1 MTGHLDLNQIQL
13 AAIVQSTKGIISR
26 IPHAFDV
33 FKCVRITHLEG
44 LEYLDVWATDR
55 YCVLHLVIHCSAAAP
70 AVDTCVDH
78 SELAA
83 ALAELKASPLT
94 RVKLSESEFTIDF
107 VTTQAFK
114 PSPTQQAF
122 KLSPTQLPRIERLVQ
137 GGPALGDVHAGSV
150 FNLGMT
156 AKVAAGVRLSQETA
170 MEGREAPWEIAQKD
184 VHRGEDERL
193 GKLYLRRDNSH
204 RARGP
209 KRESWLDVE
218 YAEIWQMA
226 IKHNG

>member
-26 IPHAFDV
+26 IPRGLENL
-33 FKCVRITHLEG
+33 KCVRITHLEG

-70 AVDTCVDH
+70 TVDTCVDH

-107 VTTQAFK
+107 VTTAQAFK

-122 KLSPTQLPRIERLVQ
+122 KLSPTQLPRIERLVL
-137 GGPALGDVHAGSV
+137 GGPGLGDVHEGSV

-170 MEGREAPWEIAQKD
+170 TEGREAPWEVAQKG
-184 VHRGEDERL
+184 VHRGEDERT
-193 GKLYLRRDNSH
+193 GMLYLRRDNRH
-204 RARGP
+204 HAGDPER
-209 KRESWLDVE
+209 E
-218 YAEIWQMA
+218 YAEVWQMA
-226 IKHNG
+226 IKPKG

>member
-13 AAIVQSTKGIISR
+13 ETIHQSTKGIISR
-26 IPHAFDV
+26 IPRGTEKL
-33 FKCVRITHLEG
+33 KCVRITHLEG

-78 SELAA
+78 SALAA

-94 RVKLSESEFTIDF
+94 RVKLSESEFTIDS
-107 VTTQAFK
+107 VT
-114 PSPTQQAF
+114 SSQAF
-122 KLSPTQLPRIERLVQ
+122 KLSPTQQPRIERLVR
-137 GGPALGDVHAGSV
+137 GGPALGDVHEGSV

-170 MEGREAPWEIAQKD
+170 PEGTNAPWEMAQKG
-184 VHRGEDERL
+184 VHPGKDERL
-193 GKLYLRRDNSH
+193 GMLYLRRDNRH
-204 RARGP
+204 HAGG
-209 KRESWLDVE
+209 RESTLDVE
-218 YAEIWQMA
+218 YAEVWQMP
-226 IKHNG
+226 ITPKG

>member
-1 MTGHLDLNQIQL
+1 MTGHLEINQIQL

-26 IPHAFDV
+26 IPRGHEK

-55 YCVLHLVIHCSAAAP
+55 YCILHLVIHCSAAAP

-94 RVKLSESEFTIDF
+94 RVKLSESEFTIDS
-107 VTTQAFK
+107 VTTA
-114 PSPTQQAF
+114 QAF
-122 KLSPTQLPRIERLVQ
+122 KLSPTQLPTVERLVQ
-137 GGPALGDVHAGSV
+137 GGPALGDVHEGSV

-156 AKVAAGVRLSQETA
+156 AKVAAGVRFSQETA
-170 MEGREAPWEIAQKD
+170 REGQEAPWEIAQKG
-184 VHRGEDERL
+184 VHPGKDERL
-193 GKLYLRRDNSH
+193 GMLYLRRDNRH
-204 RARGP
+204 RAGDP
-209 KRESWLDVE
+209 EREITLDVE
-218 YAEIWQMA
+218 YAEIWQMP
-226 IKHNG
+226 ITPKG

>member
-26 IPHAFDV
+26 IPRGHEK

-94 RVKLSESEFTIDF
+94 RVKLSESEFTIDS
-107 VTTQAFK
+107 VTTA
-114 PSPTQQAF
+114 QAF
-122 KLSPTQLPRIERLVQ
+122 KLSPTQLPPVERIAL
-137 GGPALGDVHAGSV
+137 GGPGLGDVHEGSV

-170 MEGREAPWEIAQKD
+170 REGQEAPWEMAQKG
-184 VHRGEDERL
+184 VHPGKDERL
-193 GKLYLRRDNSH
+193 GMLYLRRDNFH
-204 RARGP
+204 HAGDP
-209 KRESWLDVE
+209 KRESTLDVE
-218 YAEIWQMA
+218 YAEIWQMP
-226 IKHNG
+226 ITPKG

>member
-26 IPHAFDV
+26 IPRGHEK

-78 SELAA
+78 SALAA

-94 RVKLSESEFTIDF
+94 RVKLSESEFTIDS
-107 VTTQAFK
+107 VTTAQAY
-114 PSPTQQAF
+114 
-122 KLSPTQLPRIERLVQ
+122 KLSPTQLPPVERLVQ
-137 GGPALGDVHAGSV
+137 GGLALGDVHEGSV

-156 AKVAAGVRLSQETA
+156 AKVAAGVRLSGETA
-170 MEGREAPWEIAQKD
+170 KEGTNAPWEIAQKG
-184 VHRGEDERL
+184 VHPGKDERL
-193 GKLYLRRDNSH
+193 GTLYLRRDNRH
-204 RARGP
+204 RAGDP
-209 KRESWLDVE
+209 ERESGLGVE
-218 YAEIWQMA
+218 YAEVWQMA
-226 IKHNG
+226 INPKG

>member
-13 AAIVQSTKGIISR
+13 AAILQSAKGIISR
-26 IPHAFDV
+26 TPHGVKDL
-33 FKCVRITHLEG
+33 KCVRITHLEG

-78 SELAA
+78 SALAT

-94 RVKLSESEFTIDF
+94 RVKLSESEFTIDS
-107 VTTQAFK
+107 VTTA
-114 PSPTQQAF
+114 QAF

-137 GGPALGDVHAGSV
+137 EGPALGDVHEGSM

-170 MEGREAPWEIAQKD
+170 MEGREAPWEIAQKGM
-184 VHRGEDERL
+184 HPGKDERL
-193 GKLYLRRDNSH
+193 GMLYLRRDNSH
-204 RARGP
+204 RARDP
-209 KRESWLDVE
+209 ERESTLDVE

-226 IKHNG
+226 ITPKG

>member
-26 IPHAFDV
+26 IPRGLENL
-33 FKCVRITHLEG
+33 KCVRITHLEG

-78 SELAA
+78 SALAA

-94 RVKLSESEFTIDF
+94 RVKLSESEFTIDS
-107 VTTQAFK
+107 VTTA
-114 PSPTQQAF
+114 QAF
-122 KLSPTQLPRIERLVQ
+122 KLSPTQLPTLERLVLP
-137 GGPALGDVHAGSV
+137 GPEIGDVARGSQ

-156 AKVAAGVRLSQETA
+156 TRVAAGVRLSQETA
-170 MEGREAPWEIAQKD
+170 MEGREAPWEIAQKG
-184 VHRGEDERL
+184 VHPGKDERL
-193 GKLYLRRDNSH
+193 GMLYLRRDNSH
-204 RARGP
+204 RARDP
-209 KRESWLDVE
+209 EQESLLRVE
-218 YAEIWQMA
+218 YAEVWQMA
-226 IKHNG
+226 IKLNG